1 MTIASHRPGR
11 SDIFCGGKGERET
24 AVKFVVK
31 HIKWIMLVSGLVT
44 CTMVVAVFAPD
55 RVMHFIFG
63 EFPSDPAAGVIG
75 RSWGALVA
83 LTGAMLIYGAY
94 RPVHR
99 SLVLLV
105 TAVSKG
111 VLVLLLL
118 TVGARYLGTTYPTV
132 IIDATWVVLFSMY
145 LVGVRS

>member
-1 MTIASHRPGR
+1 M
-11 SDIFCGGKGERET
+11 GERET
-24 AVKFVVK
+24 AVQFVVK

-44 CTMVVAVFAPD
+44 CTTVVAVFAPGA
-55 RVMHFIFG
+55 VMRFIFG
-63 EFPSDPAAGVIG
+63 DSPAGPVAEIVS

-83 LTGAMLIYGAY
+83 LTGAMLVYGAF

-118 TVGARYLGTTYPTV
+118 TAGAPYFSNAFPTV
-132 IIDATWVVLFSMY
+132 LVDGLWVVLFTMY
-145 LVGVRS
+145 LVGVRSDRMEV

>member
-1 MTIASHRPGR
+1 
-11 SDIFCGGKGERET
+11 
-24 AVKFVVK
+24 VVQFVVK

-55 RVMHFIFG
+55 PVMHFLFG
-63 EFPSDPAAGVIG
+63 ESPSGPVAGVIS

-83 LTGAMLIYGAY
+83 LTGAMLVYGAF
-94 RPVHR
+94 RPVYR
-99 SLVLLV
+99 NLVLLV

-118 TVGARYLGTTYPTV
+118 TMGAQYLATAYLTV
-132 IIDATWVVLFSMY
+132 VIDGVWVILFTMY
-145 LVGVRS
+145 LVSSPVHSQDQ